1 MTDNNP
7 RRTVGP
13 IVALDKPYTD
23 ARGAIQPL
31 VSGGFESSQLISCK
45 KGAVRAN
52 HYHKHDWHYCY
63 MVYGS
68 MRYYSRPTGSTES
81 PVWTLVSAGQI
92 VYTPPMEDHAM
103 EFLED
108 SAFVNFSGK
117 PRDQAGYEDDLV
129 RIELIAAEGGFSP
142 DVDRNDQ

>member
-1 MTDNNP
+1 MSENRP
-7 RRTVGP
+7 RRTTGP
-13 IVALDKPYTD
+13 IIAMDKAFKD

-31 VSGGFESSQLISCK
+31 VSGGFESAQLITCK

-52 HYHKHDWHYCY
+52 HYHKKDWHYCY

-68 MRYYSRPTGSTES
+68 MRYYMRETGSTAD
-81 PVWTLVSAGQI
+81 PTWMLVTAGQA

-108 SAFVNFSGK
+108 SAFINFAGR
-117 PRDQAGYEDDLV
+117 PRDQEDYESDLV
-129 RIELIAAEGGFSP
+129 RIELIPAKDGFSP
-142 DVDRNDQ
+142 AVLEEDD

>member
-1 MTDNNP
+1 MTSNSKP
-7 RRTVGP
+7 RTTGP
-13 IVALDKPYTD
+13 IISLDKAYKD

-31 VSGGFESSQLISCK
+31 VTGEFESAQLITCM

-52 HYHKHDWHYCY
+52 HYHREDSHYCY

-68 MRYYSRPTGSTES
+68 MRYYTRPTGSTDD
-81 PVWTLVSAGQI
+81 PTWILVTKGQM

-108 SAFVNFSGK
+108 SAFVNFAGR
-117 PRDQAGYEDDLV
+117 PRDQADYENDLV
-129 RIELIAAEGGFSP
+129 RIELIPVVDGFSP
-142 DVDRNDQ
+142 DIDTDD